1 MVSILFVDED
11 SSLRL
16 MFGDALRST
25 GHRVETA
32 PDSDSALSLLERV
45 KFDVVVIDVRAPRI
59 DGLGILRRLQ
69 KQQPNIEVILT
80 AFRPGVPEAAL
91 ALAEGASDYLIKPF
105 DIDDAV
111 LRVCRSSIAPASAEQ
126 EKTCALLLAEDVALG
141 QKITDLIQRSG
152 EPIHLDH
159 LRRFS
164 ECILKLRKRG
174 RNLAND
180 GVKSSRLDVI
190 ICALPHSGMG
200 DLDVVLEL
208 QALAPELPLVVI
220 SQNGDDDLAIRTV
233 QVGAQEMLPAEELD
247 QRRLLRAIRYA
258 IERKRAEQRL
268 VYLAHHDHLTG
279 LANRTLFRERL
290 SHARARSRRDKR
302 KLAMM
307 FLDLD
312 RFKSINDSLGHEA
325 GDAVLREVAKRRRHA
340 VRDQDTVARL
350 GGDELAVLLEDVA
363 DKKEAAMIA
372 ERVLEVVREP
382 ITVDRDQL
390 VVTTSIGIAVSPDVW
405 DTTADLVSSA
415 DEAMY
420 LAKERGPGNYFMFG
434 DDRSRTRAE
443 DELKHALRRDE
454 LVLHYQPLR
463 SARTNRVVGAE
474 ALLRWQRPDGVLIPP
489 ADFVPFLEETGL
501 IVEVGAR
508 VLKMACTEA
517 SSWLKIK
524 GEHQRVSVNLSA
536 VQLERDDL
544 SATVMSALAD
554 SKMDAEC
561 LELEITE
568 SVLMRDTARAQ
579 ATLFALKSRGVR
591 IAIDDFGTGY
601 SSLAYL
607 HRFPVDTLKIDR
619 SFVKQIGDGGNGA
632 AIVGA
637 IIGLAHKL
645 KIEVVAEGV
654 ETEQQLELL
663 KNEGCDLIQGFL
675 LGKPEPPAHLP
686 FKAKAI

>member
-1 MVSILFVDED
+1 
-11 SSLRL
+11 
-16 MFGDALRST
+16 MFGDALRSA

-32 PDSDSALSLLERV
+32 PDTEAAISLLERMS
-45 KFDVVVIDVRAPRI
+45 FDVVICDVRAPRI
-59 DGLGILRRLQ
+59 DGLSLLRRLQ
-69 KQQPNIEVILT
+69 RDQPKVEVILT

-105 DIDDAV
+105 DLDDAV
-111 LRVCRSSIAPASAEQ
+111 LRVSRSQLSPDSVEH
-126 EKTCALLLAEDVALG
+126 ERTCALLLSEDGELST
-141 QKITDLIQRSG
+141 KILDLIERSG
-152 EPIHLDH
+152 ESIHVDH
-159 LRRFS
+159 LKRFQDAN
-164 ECILKLRKRG
+164 LKLRKRG
-174 RNLAND
+174 RNLSAA
-180 GVKSSRLDVI
+180 GVFGGRLDVI
-190 ICALPHSGMG
+190 ICALPMTGFG

-208 QALAPELPLVVI
+208 MALAPELPLVVVGG
-220 SQNGDDDLAIRTV
+220 SGDEKLAMRTV
-233 QVGAQEMLPAEELD
+233 QVGAQELLPADELD
-247 QRRLLRAIRYA
+247 VKRLVRAIRYA

-312 RFKSINDSLGHEA
+312 RFKSINDTLGHEA
-325 GDAVLREVAKRRRHA
+325 GDAVLREIAKRLRHA

-363 DKKEAAMIA
+363 DKKEVALIA
-372 ERVLEVVREP
+372 ERVLEVVKEP

-415 DEAMY
+415 DKAMY

-434 DDRSRTRAE
+434 DDRSRSRAE
-443 DELKHALRRDE
+443 DELRQALEKDE

-463 SARTNRVVGAE
+463 TALSNQVIGAE

-508 VLKMACTEA
+508 VLMMACREA
-517 SSWLKIK
+517 SSWKNQ
-524 GEHQRVSVNLSA
+524 GANQRVSVNLSA

-554 SKMDAEC
+554 SKIDAQG

-619 SFVKQIGDGGNGA
+619 GFVRQIGDGGNGA

-645 KIEVVAEGV
+645 SIEVVAEGV
-654 ETEQQLELL
+654 ETEQQLEFLR
-663 KNEGCDLIQGFL
+663 NEGCDLIQGYL
-675 LGKPEPPAHLP
+675 LGKPEPAAQLP
-686 FKAKAI
+686 FKS